1 MRALDE
7 DEDIEAES
15 AVFWRFL
22 GPDNEANED
31 DEEDED
37 EEERASVKRVAV
49 PPTVDSSVTLVLVD
63 VPLPVCVVSK
73 SSAAVVPPT
82 VNSSVTLVLVDV
94 AVPVCVGSL
103 TSTGQF

>member
-1 MRALDE
+1 MRVPDE
-7 DEDIEAES
+7 DEDTEAES